1 MSVFLSAFTML
12 AISVDRYRAVI
23 FPLRPR
29 LTTPTAATV
38 ICATWLLAA
47 IVSLPVAIYARV
59 MPTDGGSGDAEE
71 EERGFCDE
79 VWPGGRQQRAVYS
92 MAVMA
97 LQYFLP
103 LAILLFTYVNIA
115 VVIWVKRAPG
125 EAENTRDRRF
135 AASKRKVL
143 PIILVSGLITNDA
156 RYLCLSF
163 TLVSFCVQ
171 D

>member
-1 MSVFLSAFTML
+1 VLLRKTVAVFMSAFTML

-29 LTTPTAATV
+29 LTSSNAAAV
-38 ICATWLLAA
+38 IGATWLLAA
-47 IVSLPVAIYARV
+47 VASLPVAVHARV
-59 MPTDGGSGDAEE
+59 TARVGPDGHRRD
-71 EERGFCDE
+71 FCDE
-79 VWPGGRQQRAVYS
+79 VWPGGLDQRYAYS

-103 LAILLFTYVNIA
+103 LAILSFTYINIG

-125 EAENTRDRRF
+125 EAENTRDQRL

-143 PIILVSGLITNDA
+143 RLHYFPYTICRRCYRT
-156 RYLCLSF
+156 
-163 TLVSFCVQ
+163 
-171 D
+171 

>member
-1 MSVFLSAFTML
+1 LFCLDQTVSVFLSAFTML

-29 LTTPTAATV
+29 LTSPQAAVV
-38 ICATWLLAA
+38 IGATWLMAA
-47 IVSLPVAIYARV
+47 AASMPVAVNAGITIVNQR
-59 MPTDGGSGDAEE
+59 D
-71 EERGFCDE
+71 FCDE
-79 VWPGGRQQRAVYS
+79 IWPGGLHQRYAYS

-103 LAILLFTYVNIA
+103 LAILSFTYINIG

-125 EAENTRDRRF
+125 EAEHTRDRRL

-143 PIILVSGLITNDA
+143 GASRIHMATVA
-156 RYLCLSF
+156 
-163 TLVSFCVQ
+163 
-171 D
+171 